1 MESKSL
7 VDFYLHHC
15 SQIFKNPFRMRSV
28 LQWVMQISAESPGT
42 RQLLERYSRAHGV
55 KKQFLIERA
64 LLHHIQAL
72 EELPTSIIIPPRL
85 VVSAASGRKIAELVT
100 KRQKPTSKLV
110 ELTLLR
116 IDPRVPGADISL
128 DLPCQA
134 DDLLSRAAHHSRIF
148 MPEIERIFCGRTAA
162 PYQPLYEMGA

>member
-1 MESKSL
+1 
-7 VDFYLHHC
+7 
-15 SQIFKNPFRMRSV
+15 
-28 LQWVMQISAESPGT
+28 MQISAEISQGT

-72 EELPTSIIIPPRL
+72 EELPTSIIIPPRF

-110 ELTLLR
+110 ELMR
-116 IDPRVPGADISL
+116 GGD
-128 DLPCQA
+128 
-134 DDLLSRAAHHSRIF
+134 
-148 MPEIERIFCGRTAA
+148 
-162 PYQPLYEMGA
+162 